1 MRKTLLLTIALLFS
15 ATIFAQSRSI
25 ILRETFDSSSLPEGW
40 TTSDPGSGNWII
52 SETNK
57 AGGEASELKLNPTP
71 QSVGVIR
78 IITKPVDLSG
88 LSKVTLS
95 LRHYFEKKSISGT
108 VGVATS
114 STNGNSWSQAWS
126 KTYSEEDRYTI
137 VEDISN
143 NDMGKS
149 NVLFCIYF
157 QGNTNNV
164 NGWYFDDFEISVME
178 ENDAKFESINIAD
191 FIPAG
196 KQDVNFSVQNNGTE
210 EITSFEATYQVNDIT
225 VTETFETSL
234 ATFET
239 GDFSFEEKM
248 YLTPGSYNIEINI
261 NSVNG
266 NEDQN
271 TTNNKQNKDLNVA
284 LGGTQKIPMIE
295 HFSSS
300 TCASCVPLNATML
313 ELTENNPGKY
323 TYTKYAMNFPSYGD
337 DYYTAEAGA
346 RKNYYD
352 VTGVPHIC
360 FNGGNHE
367 YHPVT
372 QEELDE
378 DYNTPAFVNI
388 KGAFYLEGN
397 TINIIT
403 DVMSYINLSDKKL
416 FVTVNEKT
424 TVENVEAINNADSA
438 FHHIMMKMI
447 TGSQGSSIDLNEGE
461 YKHFEFSHDMS
472 TTFVEDINDLEVAVW
487 IQDYDTREIYNS
499 RYLYEYTDH
508 PYPAQNLQMHNE
520 NGILNISWEA
530 PEKGN
535 PTGYNL
541 YVNGDLVLENSNE
554 MSYTLA
560 NTASYNSAEVVA
572 LYEDDK
578 ESIALITVQDLSVT
592 EAHETNIAI
601 YPNPAKDFVKLLSAN
616 NHISVLKIYNT
627 LGMLID
633 ELKVNSNEVEIN
645 ISNYNSGIYF
655 IEAISEKGN
664 NIIKII
670 KE

>member
-284 LGGTQKIPMIE
+284 LG
-295 HFSSS
+295 
-300 TCASCVPLNATML
+300 
-313 ELTENNPGKY
+313 
-323 TYTKYAMNFPSYGD
+323 
-337 DYYTAEAGA
+337 
-346 RKNYYD
+346 
-352 VTGVPHIC
+352 
-360 FNGGNHE
+360 
-367 YHPVT
+367 
-372 QEELDE
+372 
-378 DYNTPAFVNI
+378 
-388 KGAFYLEGN
+388 
-397 TINIIT
+397 
-403 DVMSYINLSDKKL
+403 
-416 FVTVNEKT
+416 
-424 TVENVEAINNADSA
+424 
-438 FHHIMMKMI
+438 
-447 TGSQGSSIDLNEGE
+447 
-461 YKHFEFSHDMS
+461 
-472 TTFVEDINDLEVAVW
+472 
-487 IQDYDTREIYNS
+487 
-499 RYLYEYTDH
+499 
-508 PYPAQNLQMHNE
+508 
-520 NGILNISWEA
+520 
-530 PEKGN
+530 
-535 PTGYNL
+535 
-541 YVNGDLVLENSNE
+541 
-554 MSYTLA
+554 
-560 NTASYNSAEVVA
+560 
-572 LYEDDK
+572 
-578 ESIALITVQDLSVT
+578 
-592 EAHETNIAI
+592 
-601 YPNPAKDFVKLLSAN
+601 
-616 NHISVLKIYNT
+616 
-627 LGMLID
+627 
-633 ELKVNSNEVEIN
+633 
-645 ISNYNSGIYF
+645 
-655 IEAISEKGN
+655 
-664 NIIKII
+664 
-670 KE
+670 